1 MDKHDRTVIITGGA
15 SGIGKSLAFQYGRNE
30 YNVVIGDIEEPTLES
45 TVSELRSEGI
55 LAVGIHTD
63 VSDLES
69 VEALASASNDLFG
82 PPSIV
87 CLNAGVG
94 AGGEMGEVSI
104 STWQWVLSVNLWGV
118 IHGLSV
124 FLPTLQKQDSG
135 HIVITSS
142 IAGHLSYPRM
152 GPYNAS
158 KHAVLT
164 IAETLFFELAEANS
178 NVGVSVLCPGLVRTQ
193 ILDSD
198 RNRPETLM
206 DATIAL
212 SNEEQEIRET
222 IVREIYDQ
230 ALDPSIVAALVYDA
244 VEANNFYI
252 FTDDSFSDALRERHR
267 NIENAQNPNPGANL
281 IEEHLDD

>member
-55 LAVGIHTD
+55 LAAGIHTD

-124 FLPTLQKQDSG
+124 FLPTLQKQVSG

-281 IEEHLDD
+281 IEEHLND

>member
-69 VEALASASNDLFG
+69 VEALASTSNDTFG
-82 PPSIV
+82 PPSVV

-281 IEEHLDD
+281 IEEHLND

>member
-30 YNVVIGDIEEPTLES
+30 YNVVIGDVEEPTLES

-281 IEEHLDD
+281 IEEHLND

>member
-15 SGIGKSLAFQYGRNE
+15 SGIGKSLAFQYGRNG

-281 IEEHLDD
+281 IEEHLND

>member
-15 SGIGKSLAFQYGRNE
+15 SGIGKSLAFQYGRNG
-30 YNVVIGDIEEPTLES
+30 YNVVIGDIEEPTLEA
-45 TVSELRSEGI
+45 TVSELQSEEIQAIG
-55 LAVGIHTD
+55 VHTD
-63 VSDLES
+63 VSDLKS
-69 VEALASASNDLFG
+69 VVNLASTSNDTFG
-82 PPSIV
+82 PPSVV

-104 STWQWVLSVNLWGV
+104 STWEWVLSVNLWGV

-124 FLPTLQKQDSG
+124 FLPALQKQDSG

-164 IAETLFFELAEANS
+164 IAETLFYELAEAHS

-193 ILDSD
+193 ILDSE
-198 RNRPETLM
+198 RNRPEILM
-206 DATIAL
+206 DDVTTI
-212 SNEEQEIRET
+212 SNEEQEVREA

-230 ALDPSIVAALVYDA
+230 ALDPSIVASLVYDA

-252 FTDDSFSDALRERHR
+252 FTDDSFSAALRERHH

-281 IEEHLDD
+281 IEEHLND

>member
-281 IEEHLDD
+281 IEEHLND

>member
-55 LAVGIHTD
+55 LAVGFHTD

-281 IEEHLDD
+281 IEEHLND

>member
-30 YNVVIGDIEEPTLES
+30 YNVVIGDIEEPTLEN
-45 TVSELRSEGI
+45 TVNELRSEGI
-55 LAVGIHTD
+55 QAIGIHTD

-69 VEALASASNDLFG
+69 VEALASTSNDTFG
-82 PPSIV
+82 PPSVV

-212 SNEEQEIRET
+212 SDEEQEVREA

-252 FTDDSFSDALRERHR
+252 FTDDSFSDALRERHHK
-267 NIENAQNPNPGANL
+267 IENAQNPNPGANL
-281 IEEHLDD
+281 IEEHLND